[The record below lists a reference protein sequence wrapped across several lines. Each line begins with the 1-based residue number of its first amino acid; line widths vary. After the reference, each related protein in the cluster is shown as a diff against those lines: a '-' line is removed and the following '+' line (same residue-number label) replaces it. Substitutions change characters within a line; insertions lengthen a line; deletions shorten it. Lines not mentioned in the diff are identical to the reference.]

1 MVGGWVDG
9 GGGCYCCNLV
19 FAITVITLKLVIV
32 LIVLAVL
39 LIIIL
44 LCGNIAFGGF
54 DVLG

>member
-19 FAITVITLKLVIV
+19 LAITVITLI
-32 LIVLAVL
+32 LIFVLAGL
-39 LIIIL
+39 LVIIL